1 MNAPAS
7 ANENASKTAWRAPG
21 GAILA
26 PLAVVVA
33 VAMTI
38 SVGGEAPKTAPVRQ
52 AAAPA
57 AIDPAGESTSAFIQS
72 VALTHVAP
80 VRPFVDEDSRRGST
94 ETAAKPKAAGQSR
107 PPAKRVEVSV
117 LPPPRPAEAPAP
129 AAAASS
135 GPAAPPAPAKEPS
148 FIRKT
153 LGFDLPDVVELA
165 PSPKEVGE
173 QAAELARRVGS
184 SVAKIF

>member
-7 ANENASKTAWRAPG
+7 ANEHASKTAWRAPG
-21 GAILA
+21 GAIRA

-38 SVGGEAPKTAPVRQ
+38 SVGREAPKTAPAPQV
-52 AAAPA
+52 AAPA
-57 AIDPAGESTSAFIQS
+57 AVDPGAESTSAFIQS

-80 VRPFVDEDSRRGST
+80 ARPFVDDDSKRGLT

-117 LPPPRPAEAPAP
+117 LPPPRPAEAPTP
-129 AAAASS
+129 AAASS

-153 LGFDLPDVVELA
+153 LGFDLPNVTDIA

-173 QAAELARRVGS
+173 KAAELARRVGS